1 MASLGGI
8 EAEFDDV
15 KPSLFGMSHTIS
27 KSISYPKTRT
37 LELT

>member
-8 EAEFDDV
+8 ETEFDDV

-27 KSISYPKTRT
+27 NSIPISRQEPQS
-37 LELT
+37 